1 VLINTA
7 RGPVVDEPA
16 LVEALSNGEIAAAGL
31 DVFEEEPL
39 PPDSPLCRLDNV
51 VLTPHVGSVSPEA
64 MRQLRQEVGR
74 AAADVL
80 CGRWPKCV
88 ANPSVKPR
96 VPLEQRHD

>member
-1 VLINTA
+1 MS
-7 RGPVVDEPA
+7 DE
-16 LVEALSNGEIAAAGL
+16 LSICS
-31 DVFEEEPL
+31 PP

-51 VLTPHVGSVSPEA
+51 VLTPHVGSMSPEA

-80 CGRWPKCV
+80 RGRWPKYV

-96 VPLEQRHD
+96 VPLEARRE

>member
-1 VLINTA
+1 
-7 RGPVVDEPA
+7 VVDEMA
-16 LVEALSNGEIAAAGL
+16 LVEALAGGQIAAAGL

-39 PPDSPLCRLDNV
+39 PAGSPLADMENV

-64 MRQLRQEVGR
+64 MRRLRQEVGR

-80 CGRWPKCV
+80 RGRWPKYV

-96 VPLEQRHD
+96 VPLEERRD